1 MMMMMI
7 MMMMILFLFH
17 YKGIVFNTA
26 MLNHQTLDVVG
37 GLTLIEPSK
46 IGKPSAN
53 YHENTWAAL
62 TN

>member
-1 MMMMMI
+1 MI
-7 MMMMILFLFH
+7 FSI
-17 YKGIVFNTA
+17 A